1 MLRVEGLGKK
11 YDTRW
16 LFRGISF
23 SVEPGQ
29 CLAILG
35 PNGCGKSTLLKTLV
49 GLVSPTEGQVIHP
62 GDLRTSVGYS
72 ALDLSVYPLLSAKEH
87 LTIASGLRGCNPRH
101 ELLEE
106 LGLGG
111 QVDLP
116 AKALSSGQ
124 RARLKMAMALQAD
137 PPLLMLDEPG
147 ASLDAAGRELVR
159 SIRARCHNGLA
170 IIIATNDPAERS
182 LATHELELA

>member
-1 MLRVEGLGKK
+1 MLRVEGLGKR

-23 SVEPGQ
+23 TMEPGQ

-49 GLVSPTEGQVIHP
+49 GLVSPTEGQVFHA
-62 GDLRTSVGYS
+62 GDLRTTIGYS
-72 ALDLSVYPLLSAKEH
+72 ALDLFVYPLLTGKEH
-87 LTIASGLRGCNPRH
+87 LTIAAGLRGCDPRH

-106 LGLGG
+106 LGLGAAM
-111 QVDLP
+111 DLP

-124 RARLKMAMALQAD
+124 RARLKMALALQAD

-147 ASLDAAGRELVR
+147 ASLDAAGRELIR
-159 SIRARCHNGLA
+159 GIRARCEKGLA
-170 IIIATNDPAERS
+170 IIIATNDPGERS